1 MHAGLTPEAALV
13 LYRDKLTDFEASEI
27 ANLETVYAIG
37 KVRVQ
42 SLA

>member
-1 MHAGLTPEAALV
+1 MHAGLKPEAALV

-27 ANLETVYAIG
+27 ANLETIYTIG

-42 SLA
+42 SMA